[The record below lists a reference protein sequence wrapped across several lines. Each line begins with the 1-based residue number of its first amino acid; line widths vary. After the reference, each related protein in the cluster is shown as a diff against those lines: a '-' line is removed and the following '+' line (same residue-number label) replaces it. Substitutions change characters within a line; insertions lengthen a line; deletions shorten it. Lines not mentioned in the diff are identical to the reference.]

1 MKLSVSE
8 EIIPNLYLLLNKI
21 EEEETILRSLSE
33 GDILIP
39 NFVKHI
45 KRILLTNHLIN
56 LDATEIKK
64 A

>member
-1 MKLSVSE
+1 
-8 EIIPNLYLLLNKI
+8 LNKI